1 MISVKKNVI
10 KPKEIDLILNVIKA
24 MGPPLESP
32 EDDSSIGYYGESD
45 LLNFDIFAYGIF
57 RDICERV
64 LELAKKEFNLSLELY
79 QATIA
84 KVVPGNLTKEHTDCK
99 HHDGTTKVGC
109 GNFCISAV
117 AYLNQDFTGGD
128 LVFTKM
134 EHNHKPIPG
143 DCIIFPSHS
152 QYDHYVDSVLSGER
166 ISLVMMFSGV

>member
-64 LELAKKEFNLSLELY
+64 LELAKK
-79 QATIA
+79 
-84 KVVPGNLTKEHTDCK
+84 
-99 HHDGTTKVGC
+99 
-109 GNFCISAV
+109 
-117 AYLNQDFTGGD
+117 
-128 LVFTKM
+128 
-134 EHNHKPIPG
+134 
-143 DCIIFPSHS
+143 
-152 QYDHYVDSVLSGER
+152 
-166 ISLVMMFSGV
+166 